1 MPGCDWDELFV
12 GHCGG
17 KPNQNRLDLHQVYA
31 EPHSPKLDVLQN
43 WAKKEITQIWNL
55 TESEGHRVLAPTYEP
70 ICLMG
75 YGISRMGAMRMLYQ
89 IGGWRPFGY
98 PVDNELAWR
107 TSEGVISGYT
117 MMPPAFT
124 SWRVGGSQDSDN
136 DVGMNS
142 QEVQSQ
148 GNMGGHSENLKNS
161 VRKHLAEYFKKNYWE
176 DMANEIR

>member
-1 MPGCDWDELFV
+1 
-12 GHCGG
+12 
-17 KPNQNRLDLHQVYA
+17 
-31 EPHSPKLDVLQN
+31 
-43 WAKKEITQIWNL
+43 
-55 TESEGHRVLAPTYEP
+55 
-70 ICLMG
+70 MG

-136 DVGMNS
+136 DAGMNS